1 MASEDANAPK
11 CDLEGDGCV
20 RLSSILQAFGAPIR
34 EEQAWAVC
42 YQTSKCMCKEWT
54 ADNRGC
60 YCLTDTSQLR
70 IHKDGSVHSS
80 TVRELGPASTRPIA
94 TSEYKLVCSLGLV
107 LFHALEY
114 GLRPDE
120 EHVLSRP
127 FEMLLDRMTSADPEA
142 SSDAELS
149 SDDDSG
155 EEDCHDEGIEKDS
168 GEDDP
173 GGGDGGAGKSPH
185 RAGLTLAK
193 VLEMCASHLQT
204 PTQADLH
211 YKAVCRA
218 LVAEAVE
225 LSTFLQK
232 ISSGTK
238 DFIKC
243 HRSDPDTS
251 DLDGLQFQ
259 DWAMLWMQVIRELRQ
274 GVKLKKVDVET
285 HLHPVEY
292 ELTPYEMLLD
302 DIRSQ
307 RYKLNKVMVN
317 GDLPPRVKKDAHAL
331 ILEFIR
337 SRPPLFP
344 VSRRKL
350 KPAPRRETSV
360 HDRLMADIRQPQ
372 MLRPVRK
379 RSSSSNSGRR
389 AAQASAGSKLMRP
402 DGALLA
408 MAQSLR
414 RVMVKPSSPIRA
426 VVCVLSGIGRFGS
439 RLGCNGKL
447 AQARNRA
454 IPVLPD
460 WPIFRKWRSSSSSA
474 QWRKFLPW
482 PRALSRSPR
491 RSADVAEG
499 AAASSSSPPQ
509 GAQREQRDRGGVDAD
524 VRRPR
529 HSQVRVR
536 SYGSTSSLYLE
547 MKDRGAESDED
558 VGLGLDFEEDD
569 DEFRKCIEDDVPVET
584 SRTKLEDTDSTPQPR
599 RRLIMADIS
608 LHLSSSFDEDDLDD
622 APTSPVPEQPHS
634 LPVQLRRT
642 PQRPTKLQWQHKHG
656 SGDNPDVP
664 TTALLKHKLERR
676 HSITVCESPS
686 RAPYRIAQEMLRRPD
701 KLALNARQESGKEN
715 WTTTQWE
722 NSMEC
727 LSLTLEEVV
736 HIRNVLTKAELESL
750 LTNRPL
756 YEDVEKRKVCFTCK
770 KTKFSFFRP
779 WGVKCKLCERKIC
792 DKCSTK
798 MHIPTDRFDR
808 IPVYMLCPTVTE
820 EESPNH
826 SPLPVAFQFTSGSA
840 PSSPILNRPAGATFN
855 TKLNVT
861 VYAPPS
867 TAPPRPRVPKLRH
880 ASSVCSPKIGG
891 SEDAAGQEA
900 LTRRAPLLRSR
911 TFQHKASSPQEERLR
926 GPLMTVCRD
935 CKGMIR
941 QIILA
946 SRTDMAK
953 SQRKACK
960 PPLCVVC
967 KN

>member
-20 RLSSILQAFGAPIR
+20 RLSSILEAFAAPIR
-34 EEQAWAVC
+34 EEQAWAMC
-42 YQTSKCMCKEWT
+42 YQTSKCMCKEWM

-70 IHKDGSVHSS
+70 IHKDGSVHST
-80 TVRELGPASTRPIA
+80 TVRDLGPASTRPIA

-114 GLRPDE
+114 GLRSDE

-127 FEMLLDRMTSADPEA
+127 FEMLLDRMTSADPEL

-173 GGGDGGAGKSPH
+173 GGGDSGAGKSPH

-193 VLEMCASHLQT
+193 VLEMCASHLQN
-204 PTQADLH
+204 PSQADMH

-218 LVAEAVE
+218 LVAEALE

-238 DFIKC
+238 EFIKC

-251 DLDGLQFQ
+251 DLDGLQFH

-292 ELTPYEMLLD
+292 EMTPYEMLLD

-350 KPAPRRETSV
+350 KPAPRRETSA

-372 MLRPVRK
+372 VLRPVRK
-379 RSSSSNSGRR
+379 R
-389 AAQASAGSKLMRP
+389 AT
-402 DGALLA
+402 
-408 MAQSLR
+408 
-414 RVMVKPSSPIRA
+414 
-426 VVCVLSGIGRFGS
+426 
-439 RLGCNGKL
+439 
-447 AQARNRA
+447 
-454 IPVLPD
+454 
-460 WPIFRKWRSSSSSA
+460 
-474 QWRKFLPW
+474 
-482 PRALSRSPR
+482 
-491 RSADVAEG
+491 
-499 AAASSSSPPQ
+499 ASS
-509 GAQREQRDRGGVDAD
+509 
-524 VRRPR
+524 
-529 HSQVRVR
+529 
-536 SYGSTSSLYLE
+536 
-547 MKDRGAESDED
+547 
-558 VGLGLDFEEDD
+558 
-569 DEFRKCIEDDVPVET
+569 CVET
-584 SRTKLEDTDSTPQPR
+584 SRTRLDDSDSTPQPR

-622 APTSPVPEQPHS
+622 SPTSPVAEQPQS

-642 PQRPTKLQWQHKHG
+642 PNRPTKLQWQQKHS
-656 SGDNPDVP
+656 SGDGADVT
-664 TTALLKHKLERR
+664 TTAVLKQKLERR

-686 RAPYRIAQEMLRRPD
+686 RVSNTSITQDGARRPD
-701 KLALNARQESGKEN
+701 KLSLSTRHESGKEN
-715 WTTTQWE
+715 WTTAQWE
-722 NSMEC
+722 KSMEC

-750 LTNRPL
+750 LANKPL
-756 YEDVEKRKVCFTCK
+756 YEDVEKRRVCFTCK

-779 WGVKCKLCERKIC
+779 WGVKCKLCERTIC

-808 IPVYMLCPTVTE
+808 IPVYMLCPTATE

-840 PSSPILNRPAGATFN
+840 PSSPILNRPTFN
-855 TKLNVT
+855 TKLNVP
-861 VYAPPS
+861 VYAPPTS
-867 TAPPRPRVPKLRH
+867 TPRPRVAKLRH
-880 ASSVCSPKIGG
+880 AASVCSPRTGG
-891 SEDAAGQEA
+891 SEDTTSQE
-900 LTRRAPLLRSR
+900 TPVRRPPLLRSR
-911 TFQHKASSPQEERLR
+911 TFQHKASSPQEEQLR

-941 QIILA
+941 HIILA

-960 PPLCVVC
+960 PPLCLSPVLPSPAGTPDAPMASAGRRSDPRGH
-967 KN
+967 

>member
-1 MASEDANAPK
+1 MKAKLPFPFNVACQK
-11 CDLEGDGCV
+11 
-20 RLSSILQAFGAPIR
+20 F
-34 EEQAWAVC
+34 
-42 YQTSKCMCKEWT
+42 
-54 ADNRGC
+54 
-60 YCLTDTSQLR
+60 
-70 IHKDGSVHSS
+70 
-80 TVRELGPASTRPIA
+80 STRPIA

-142 SSDAELS
+142 NSEAELS
-149 SDDDSG
+149 SDDESG

-173 GGGDGGAGKSPH
+173 GGGDGGDGPGKTPH

-193 VLEMCASHLQT
+193 VLEMCASHLQN
-204 PTQADLH
+204 PAQADLH

-238 DFIKC
+238 EFIKC

-274 GVKLKKVDVET
+274 GVKLKKVDIET
-285 HLHPVEY
+285 HLHPVEF

-344 VSRRKL
+344 ASRRKL

-372 MLRPVRK
+372 RLRPVRK
-379 RSSSSNSGRR
+379 RG
-389 AAQASAGSKLMRP
+389 SAG
-402 DGALLA
+402 
-408 MAQSLR
+408 
-414 RVMVKPSSPIRA
+414 
-426 VVCVLSGIGRFGS
+426 
-439 RLGCNGKL
+439 
-447 AQARNRA
+447 
-454 IPVLPD
+454 
-460 WPIFRKWRSSSSSA
+460 
-474 QWRKFLPW
+474 
-482 PRALSRSPR
+482 
-491 RSADVAEG
+491 
-499 AAASSSSPPQ
+499 
-509 GAQREQRDRGGVDAD
+509 
-524 VRRPR
+524 
-529 HSQVRVR
+529 
-536 SYGSTSSLYLE
+536 TS
-547 MKDRGAESDED
+547 
-558 VGLGLDFEEDD
+558 
-569 DEFRKCIEDDVPVET
+569 VET
-584 SRTKLEDTDSTPQPR
+584 SRTNLVESTKTQQPR
-599 RRLIMADIS
+599 RRLIMADIA
-608 LHLSSSFDEDDLDD
+608 LHLSSSFDEDDTDD
-622 APTSPVPEQPHS
+622 APIAPAPEQPHS
-634 LPVQLRRT
+634 LPVQLRQA
-642 PQRPTKLQWQHKHG
+642 PPRPTKLQWQHKHG
-656 SGDNPDVP
+656 RGDISDVP
-664 TTALLKHKLERR
+664 TTSLLKHKLERR

-686 RAPYRIAQEMLRRPD
+686 RTPYRTAQDMLNHPD
-701 KLALNARQESGKEN
+701 KVALDARQESGKEN

-750 LTNRPL
+750 LANRPL
-756 YEDVEKRKVCFTCK
+756 YDDVEKKRVCFTCK

-779 WGVKCKLCERKIC
+779 WGVVCKLCERKIC

-808 IPVYMLCPTVTE
+808 IPVYMLCPTATE
-820 EESPNH
+820 EDSPNH
-826 SPLPVAFQFTSGSA
+826 SPLPKLFQFTSGSA
-840 PSSPILNRPAGATFN
+840 PSSPIPGRPGGATTFN
-855 TKLNVT
+855 TKLNVS
-861 VYAPPS
+861 VYSPPHC
-867 TAPPRPRVPKLRH
+867 TPPRPRVPKLRH
-880 ASSVCSPKIGG
+880 ASSMCSPRIGVP
-891 SEDAAGQEA
+891 EDMADQEA
-900 LTRRAPLLRSR
+900 RRAPLLRSR
-911 TFQHKASSPQEERLR
+911 TFQQKASSPQEERLR

-946 SRTDMAK
+946 SRADMAK

-960 PPLCVVC
+960 PPLGVVH

>member
-1 MASEDANAPK
+1 MASEDENAPK

-20 RLSSILQAFGAPIR
+20 RLSSILHAFGAPIR

-42 YQTSKCMCKEWT
+42 YQTSKCMCKEWA

-60 YCLTDTSQLR
+60 YCLTATSQLR
-70 IHKDGSVHSS
+70 IHKDGSVHTS
-80 TVRELGPASTRPIA
+80 TVRDLGPVSTRPIA

-142 SSDAELS
+142 NSEAELS
-149 SDDDSG
+149 SDDESG

-173 GGGDGGAGKSPH
+173 GGGDGGDGPGKTPH

-193 VLEMCASHLQT
+193 VLEMCASHLQN
-204 PTQADLH
+204 PAQADLH

-238 DFIKC
+238 EFIKC

-274 GVKLKKVDVET
+274 GVKLKKVDIET
-285 HLHPVEY
+285 HLHPVEF

-307 RYKLNKVMVN
+307 RYKLNKVM
-317 GDLPPRVKKDAHAL
+317 A
-331 ILEFIR
+331 
-337 SRPPLFP
+337 
-344 VSRRKL
+344 SRRKL

-372 MLRPVRK
+372 RLRPVRK
-379 RSSSSNSGRR
+379 RG
-389 AAQASAGSKLMRP
+389 SAGTSGMGRFGGFWKYCRNVSRAGYRRIPVLTVWPIFQRWSDQRP
-402 DGALLA
+402 LAQWRNFVPPWPRGLFQARASSPAVRAWWRPGSEAETSLDPDRGPNAGACGGISDVVDGP
-408 MAQSLR
+408 
-414 RVMVKPSSPIRA
+414 PSSPPP
-426 VVCVLSGIGRFGS
+426 
-439 RLGCNGKL
+439 L
-447 AQARNRA
+447 A
-454 IPVLPD
+454 P
-460 WPIFRKWRSSSSSA
+460 
-474 QWRKFLPW
+474 
-482 PRALSRSPR
+482 
-491 RSADVAEG
+491 
-499 AAASSSSPPQ
+499 
-509 GAQREQRDRGGVDAD
+509 QREQLKRGAAV
-524 VRRPR
+524 VRRTGKRPV
-529 HSQVRVR
+529 HPWSVEDD
-536 SYGSTSSLYLE
+536 TSVLSLD
-547 MKDRGAESDED
+547 MKELGAESDED
-558 VGLGLDFEEDD
+558 VGLGLDLD
-569 DEFRKCIEDDVPVET
+569 DEEEFLKCIEDDCAVET
-584 SRTKLEDTDSTPQPR
+584 SRTNLVESTKTQQPR
-599 RRLIMADIS
+599 RRLIMADIA
-608 LHLSSSFDEDDLDD
+608 LHLSSSFDEDDTDD
-622 APTSPVPEQPHS
+622 APIAPAPEQPHS
-634 LPVQLRRT
+634 LPVQLRQA
-642 PQRPTKLQWQHKHG
+642 PPRPTKLQWQHKHG
-656 SGDNPDVP
+656 RGDISDVP
-664 TTALLKHKLERR
+664 TTSLLKHKLERR

-686 RAPYRIAQEMLRRPD
+686 RTPYRTAQDMLNHPD
-701 KLALNARQESGKEN
+701 KVALDARQESGKEN

-750 LTNRPL
+750 LANRPL
-756 YEDVEKRKVCFTCK
+756 YDDVEKKRVCFTCK

-779 WGVKCKLCERKIC
+779 WGVVCKLCERKIC

-808 IPVYMLCPTVTE
+808 IPVYMLCPTATE
-820 EESPNH
+820 EDSPNH
-826 SPLPVAFQFTSGSA
+826 SPLPKLFQFTSGSA
-840 PSSPILNRPAGATFN
+840 PSSPIPGRPGGATTFN
-855 TKLNVT
+855 TKLNVS
-861 VYAPPS
+861 VYSPPHC
-867 TAPPRPRVPKLRH
+867 TPPRPRVPKLRH
-880 ASSVCSPKIGG
+880 ASSMCSPRIGVP
-891 SEDAAGQEA
+891 EDMADQEA
-900 LTRRAPLLRSR
+900 RRAPLLRSR
-911 TFQHKASSPQEERLR
+911 TFQQKASSPQEERLR

-946 SRTDMAK
+946 SRADMAK

-960 PPLCVVC
+960 PPLGVVH